1 MMQELDFV
9 DTFRA
14 YVAANDTSIERV
26 AEFKFQEHEPGDMF
40 VSATCPTPITPRH
53 LRRALILSIA

>member
-9 DTFRA
+9 DTYRA

-26 AEFKFQEHEPGDMF
+26 AESKFQEHEPVDMF
-40 VSATCPTPITPRH
+40 VPATCQTPITEVV
-53 LRRALILSIA
+53 AQN